1 MIHQFTARLAT
12 TETGHDTTALA
23 ERLYGIATDILFVSR
38 GGEVFVTFD
47 RDADTLEQA
56 VRSAIGDVAR
66 AGARVLKIEIEH
78 EEFAAWLKD
87 FPSVKQ

>member
-12 TETGHDTTALA
+12 AEAGPDTTALA
-23 ERLYGIATDILFVSR
+23 ERLYSIANDALLASR
-38 GGEVFVTFD
+38 GGEVFVAFD

-56 VRSAIGDVAR
+56 VRSALADITR

-78 EEFAAWLKD
+78 EEFAVWLKD
-87 FPSVKQ
+87 G